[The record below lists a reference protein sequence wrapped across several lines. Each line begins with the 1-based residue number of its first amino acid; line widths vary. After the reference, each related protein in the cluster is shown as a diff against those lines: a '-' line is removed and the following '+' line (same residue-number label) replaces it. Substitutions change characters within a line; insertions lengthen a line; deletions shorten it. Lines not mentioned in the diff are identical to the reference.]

1 MFKLSTDISR
11 KDRKVATLQDFK
23 GLDTVHSPLNITYS
37 HAIGMRNLINR
48 DGANRKRKGW
58 RQIKSFDAAGIPAG
72 SWSGEIDFSAD
83 KDGSNKRNVF
93 IHFYYLN
100 NSLEIKAYDLA
111 DDSEITVEKNFTI
124 SDIKLN
130 EIQTVYF
137 ENKLYSVGAGS
148 FLYGIPE
155 TQDNVLKIVFQ
166 NFNESSD
173 FYIPTSVDVGA
184 LTYYIS
190 DYWWYPEN
198 SVPVSFS
205 IFAQECAE
213 MFLIDAFSQ
222 PDAEYPTGQNP
233 SDTNF
238 DALIPITNRGF
249 AYIEDGKGEYSKV
262 NDSVLEDINALTY
275 KIKNKASLLIEK
287 DDSELNDADAK
298 KYKVKVFRIA
308 QMKGYSYLQ
317 WDKNWSGS
325 YAEEMNVYF
334 QERAYYYSNIKV
346 SVYANGFL
354 CKEFSGFKELQL
366 TTDEGKR
373 SIFVPDDQ
381 TWNICFAGKN
391 LCVDVGKLYSLIGLS
406 SSKIPSGA
414 NQFEFIIEF
423 DRRISETSEN
433 IKGMLEKSTMLTLF
447 GAEGTP
453 NRLLFCDG
461 SNTMLYSEY
470 RDPFYVSEENTITLG
485 STPIT
490 AWIKGTETS
499 LYVFKKFSR
508 QEENLY
514 VIDPQLVTSDSNAYN
529 VNQGEVLYLN
539 NGYSVPESA
548 VNQFCAC
555 NLANDILIVSDD
567 GVYGIEMSANVAST
581 ERFARSRAEQIKN
594 ELQRHDL
601 SKTKCIVW
609 DNKMF
614 LAVDGV
620 VFVADAKFRVS
631 FDGDM
636 SDTFNYEW
644 WMWDHC
650 PVKYW
655 VIVNEKLC
663 FVTDDNRICEFY
675 DGFADY
681 IFDNAS
687 VAVIDEQGIT
697 LSSEFS
703 KYNKI
708 QFANAYKALIGSETI
723 SAIGNSFLVVT
734 SVEGFFEGQEVYF
747 DMETGSATNYPF
759 TIGTKYIVSEI
770 DVDNKYIHFV
780 TEDQTALAFTSGM
793 NSFLATNKFRISQ
806 SATGIY
812 NFAMSDE
819 EENNVTVYDADGNKI
834 QFISYNGEEN
844 YTATVFQWKPVVAEW
859 QTGSYDFGTPLYAKT
874 IEKVSIA
881 FDRFSPK
888 ALKLYYN
895 TANRGKQNL
904 IQALQQAG
912 NIDVSSISNASLI
925 NKLKNANVNNLVDRL
940 KNQTDFDLDALS
952 FVLFTFDQKFE
963 TSFTRSF
970 LVRNFNYIS
979 FMLIS
984 DEEEDFSVNSISF
997 IYKINRSNRG
1007 EI

>member
-1 MFKLSTDISR
+1 MLKFSTNIEKKGRS
-11 KDRKVATLQDFK
+11 VATLKDFK
-23 GLDTVHSPLNITYS
+23 GLDTVHSPMNLTYA

-58 RQIKSFDAAGIPAG
+58 RQTDFSFPKEAIPAG
-72 SWSGEIDFSAD
+72 TWSGDVEFIDVEEQ
-83 KDGSNKRNVF
+83 KKVF
-93 IHFYYLN
+93 LHFYYVRNESTADKYYLKAKGFIYEN
-100 NSLEIKAYDLA
+100 NNYTEIPNVW
-111 DDSEITVEKNFTI
+111 DDIGYEQVLTEKLGI
-124 SDIKLN
+124 
-130 EIQTVYF
+130 VYF
-137 ENKLYSVGAGS
+137 ENTLIVATGETLLVGDFRYINNQYVFRIS
-148 FLYGIPE
+148 PLNIDNLSSPYLP
-155 TQDNVLKIVFQ
+155 TVYQDNIKKVEYGTEI
-166 NFNESSD
+166 SSVEELAERVAISSYYFD
-173 FYIPTSVDVGA
+173 YQYPTQEDQYYNVNDTSLDSNIP
-184 LTYYIS
+184 
-190 DYWWYPEN
+190 
-198 SVPVSFS
+198 
-205 IFAQECAE
+205 E
-213 MFLIDAFSQ
+213 MFLTSEKIRKENILNKKEKSKIVMTLTEEILNKIGSNEAILSVTYIPSLKGYNCTISDSQTNDPETLNYINERDLYYRSIDIELYINGISYQDFADLPFSFSRKYSVEKESKFVS
-222 PDAEYPTGQNP
+222 DVYVATADMGTSSDDERYVVAAGKIIAIDWAHFLSFLSTNYGVNFKAGDEISLIFEYERRGFDLSQFNP
-233 SDTNF
+233 S
-238 DALIPITNRGF
+238 
-249 AYIEDGKGEYSKV
+249 
-262 NDSVLEDINALTY
+262 
-275 KIKNKASLLIEK
+275 
-287 DDSELNDADAK
+287 
-298 KYKVKVFRIA
+298 
-308 QMKGYSYLQ
+308 
-317 WDKNWSGS
+317 
-325 YAEEMNVYF
+325 
-334 QERAYYYSNIKV
+334 
-346 SVYANGFL
+346 
-354 CKEFSGFKELQL
+354 
-366 TTDEGKR
+366 
-373 SIFVPDDQ
+373 FV
-381 TWNICFAGKN
+381 
-391 LCVDVGKLYSLIGLS
+391 
-406 SSKIPSGA
+406 
-414 NQFEFIIEF
+414 
-423 DRRISETSEN
+423 
-433 IKGMLEKSTMLTLF
+433 TLF
-447 GAEGTP
+447 GADGNP
-453 NRLLFCDG
+453 NRLLISDG
-461 SNTMLYSEY
+461 SSTIYYSEY
-470 RDPFYVSEENTITLG
+470 REPLYIGSENTITLG
-485 STPIT
+485 SMPISG
-490 AWIKGTETS
+490 WIKGTETS

-514 VIDPQLVTSDSNAYN
+514 VIDGELVTSEDNQYN
-529 VNQGEVLYLN
+529 VNEGEVVFRN
-539 NGYSVPESA
+539 KGYTLPESS
-548 VNQFCAC
+548 VGFDSVCS
-555 NLANDILIVSDD
+555 LANDVLIVSDD

-614 LAVDGV
+614 LAVDDV

-747 DMETGSATNYPF
+747 DMETGFATNYPF

-844 YTATVFQWKPVVAEW
+844 YTAKVFQWKPVIAEW

>member
-58 RQIKSFDAAGIPAG
+58 RQARAFDASGIPAG
-72 SWSGEIDFSAD
+72 SWSGEIDFAAD
-83 KDGSNKRNVF
+83 KDGSDKRNVF

-100 NSLEIKAYDLA
+100 SSLEIKAYDLA
-111 DDSEITVEKNFTI
+111 DNSEITVEKNFTI

-198 SVPVSFS
+198 PVPVSFS

-249 AYIEDGKGEYSKV
+249 VYLEEGKGEYSKV

-514 VIDPQLVTSDSNAYN
+514 VINPQLVTSDSNAYN

-548 VNQFCAC
+548 VNQYCAC

-594 ELQRHDL
+594 LLQEEDL
-601 SKTKCIVW
+601 TSAKAIVW

-614 LAVDGV
+614 IAVNGNV
-620 VFVADAKFRVS
+620 YIADARYRATFN
-631 FDGDM
+631 GDM

-644 WMWDHC
+644 WFWDNM
-650 PVKYW
+650 PVYYW
-655 VIVNEKLC
+655 IIINEKLC
-663 FVTDDNRICEFY
+663 FVTKDNRICEFY

-681 IFDNAS
+681 ILDNVT
-687 VAVIDEQGIT
+687 VANIEGSNIT
-697 LSSEFS
+697 IS
-703 KYNKI
+703 KDFVEYNRIKWDD
-708 QFANAYKALIGSETI
+708 AYKLALGAEDIVSITQNGII
-723 SAIGNSFLVVT
+723 SNKSYLLG
-734 SVEGFFEGQEVYF
+734 EGMEVYF
-747 DMETGSATNYPF
+747 DMLSGSSLYYPF
-759 TIGTKYIVSEI
+759 TVGEAYTVSNV
-770 DVDNKYIHFV
+770 DVYEGKIEFISKDGS
-780 TEDQTALAFTSGM
+780 TLAFT
-793 NSFLATNKFRISQ
+793 NSMQRYFALNKFRISRK
-806 SATGIY
+806 ATDLFYIKIT
-812 NFAMSDE
+812 DK
-819 EENNVTVYDADGNKI
+819 EENNATIYETKQDYEDDKNPI
-834 QFISYNGEEN
+834 TFINYNSKTN
-844 YTATVFQWKPVVAEW
+844 YTGNVYKWKTVIAEW
-859 QTGSYDFGTPLYAKT
+859 KTGSYDFGSSLNAKS
-874 IEKVSIA
+874 IERFSVS
-881 FDRFSPK
+881 FDRSSSK
-888 ALKLYYN
+888 KLKLYYTTSN
-895 TANRGKQNL
+895 MGFPNLIKDLKKQN
-904 IQALQQAG
+904 
-912 NIDVSSISNASLI
+912 
-925 NKLKNANVNNLVDRL
+925 
-940 KNQTDFDLDALS
+940 DFDLTNLN
-952 FVLFTFDQKFE
+952 FLLFSFDQKFE
-963 TSFTRSF
+963 TSYTKNV
-970 LVRNFNYIS
+970 LIRNFNYIS
-979 FMLIS
+979 FMLVS
-984 DEEEDFSVNSISF
+984 DDEEDFSINSIGF
-997 IYKINRSNRG
+997 VYKINRINRG
-1007 EI
+1007 EL

>member
-58 RQIKSFDAAGIPAG
+58 RQTKSFDAAGIPAG

-198 SVPVSFS
+198 PVPVSFS

-249 AYIEDGKGEYSKV
+249 VYLEEGKGEYSKV

-514 VIDPQLVTSDSNAYN
+514 VINPQLVTSDSNAYN

-548 VNQFCAC
+548 VNQYCAC
-555 NLANDILIVSDD
+555 NLANDILIVSND

-594 ELQRHDL
+594 LLQEEDL
-601 SKTKCIVW
+601 KTAKAIVW

-614 LAVDGV
+614 IAVNGNV
-620 VFVADAKFRVS
+620 YIADARYRAT

-644 WMWDHC
+644 WFWDNM
-650 PVKYW
+650 PVYYW
-655 VIVNEKLC
+655 IIINEKLC
-663 FVTDDNRICEFY
+663 FVTKDNRICEFY

-681 IFDNAS
+681 ISDNVT
-687 VAVIDEQGIT
+687 VANIE
-697 LSSEFS
+697 
-703 KYNKI
+703 
-708 QFANAYKALIGSETI
+708 GSNITI
-723 SAIGNSFLVVT
+723 SKNFADYNRIKWDDAYRLAIGETNIVSVVDGGII
-734 SVEGFFEGQEVYF
+734 SDKSYLLGEGMEVYF
-747 DMETGSATNYPF
+747 DMVSGSASYYPF
-759 TIGTKYIVSEI
+759 AVGEAYIISNV
-770 DVDNKYIHFV
+770 DVYEGKIEF
-780 TEDQTALAFTSGM
+780 TSKEGSALAFT
-793 NSFLATNKFRISQ
+793 NSMQQYFSSNKFRISRK
-806 SATGIY
+806 ATDLFYIKIT
-812 NFAMSDE
+812 DQD
-819 EENNVTVYDADGNKI
+819 ENNAIIYETKKDYDENKNPVS
-834 QFISYNGEEN
+834 FINYNSKTN
-844 YTATVFQWKPVVAEW
+844 YTAKVYKWDAVIAEW
-859 QTGSYDFGTPLYAKT
+859 KTGSYDFGSSLNAKS
-874 IEKVSIA
+874 IERFSVS
-881 FDRFSPK
+881 FDRSSSK
-888 ALKLYYN
+888 KLKLYYTTSN
-895 TANRGKQNL
+895 MGFPNLIKDLKKQN
-904 IQALQQAG
+904 
-912 NIDVSSISNASLI
+912 
-925 NKLKNANVNNLVDRL
+925 
-940 KNQTDFDLDALS
+940 DFDLTNLN
-952 FVLFTFDQKFE
+952 FLLFSFDQKFE
-963 TSFTRSF
+963 TSYTKNV
-970 LVRNFNYIS
+970 LIRNFNYIS
-979 FMLIS
+979 FMLVS
-984 DEEEDFSVNSISF
+984 DDEEDFSINSIGF
-997 IYKINRSNRG
+997 VYKINRINRG
-1007 EI
+1007 EL